1 MTKSAHSSPQ
11 IQDGGDA
18 YSVPPKWVP
27 FRRFI
32 GYWGSV
38 ILGRWIGG
46 LLGYKP
52 FFREYTTDWDFAV
65 AKMKGSWFQR
75 HLAED
80 SYAKAKSW
88 KEQVALD
95 LGKPLN
101 AEYEPMTTDLTLRSN
116 GTKVMQVESEVGF
129 GDALPTNGITSTNGL
144 RSRVQ
149 KNGVAVAA

>member
-1 MTKSAHSSPQ
+1 MPSLTWDVKNPQ

-75 HLAED
+75 GMAEEAY
-80 SYAKAKSW
+80 SKALPW
-88 KEQVALD
+88 EEQVKLD
-95 LGKPLN
+95 RGKPLN
-101 AEYEPMTTDLTLRSN
+101 AEFEPMTTDLTQRAEPSN
-116 GTKVMQVESEVGF
+116 GGAHAPVEKG
-129 GDALPTNGITSTNGL
+129 AATNGL
-144 RSRVQ
+144 RPRVP
-149 KNGVAVAA
+149 KSASGADE